1 MRIYTDLPE
10 EILERLD
17 IYIKSFPYDIPRN
30 PIIVKAVDDF
40 LKKEGF

>member
-1 MRIYTDLPE
+1 MRIYTDLPDE
-10 EILERLD
+10 LLDRLEM
-17 IYIKSFPYDIPRN
+17 YIESFPYNIPRN